1 MTACSRTRQTKA
13 AVAVAALALAACGG
27 DSGQPQSL
35 GQEGP
40 SVGPVP
46 GVRVVTAI
54 PGQRISV
61 QLESPERVA
70 LGQPVPLT
78 LVVSNLADNPVDLVV
93 GAFPKPVGFDVF
105 VRRLDGTVVFHRL
118 DPSFG
123 VRPLAALRLRLE
135 AGGSERVTYTW
146 EQRATNGQPVPAG
159 RYQVQAVLLAAGV
172 QVPTGVRTLQ
182 IEAG

>member
-1 MTACSRTRQTKA
+1 M
-13 AVAVAALALAACGG
+13 VALTLAACGG
-27 DSGQPQSL
+27 DSGLPQGL

-46 GVRVVTAI
+46 GMRVVTAI

-61 QLESPERVA
+61 QLEGPERVA

-78 LVVSNLADNPVDLVV
+78 LVVSNLADKPVDLVV

-123 VRPLAALRLRLE
+123 VRPLAARRLRLD

-159 RYQVQAVLLAAGV
+159 RYQVQAFLLWEGGDI
-172 QVPTGVRTLQ
+172 PTGVRTLQ